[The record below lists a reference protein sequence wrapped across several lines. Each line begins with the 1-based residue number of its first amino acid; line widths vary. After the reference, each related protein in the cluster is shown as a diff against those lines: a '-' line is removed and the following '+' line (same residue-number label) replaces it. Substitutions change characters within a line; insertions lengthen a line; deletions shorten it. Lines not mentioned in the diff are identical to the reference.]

1 MKWIETITPKQAAEE
16 LGVPYHGWMR
26 EMDRAWISEDQKY
39 SVMSRLLRT
48 EWGKVEHVTITAAEG
63 VGQSDG
69 SGDIPWAVK
78 MEIKN
83 DLFGEKRVAVE
94 VFPTQDRLVDVC
106 DCYHLWVFE
115 KGFQLPFGIHPRDKK
130 TVTVNRGSTRVRAID
145 GAGREHSI
153 KELLEENGAADVP
166 KQAYEQAIAGYP
178 YRVAGIEMQI
188 GAYVEQLDP
197 LWKASLVDDDH
208 WHYDVF
214 SCKSGEKQVG
224 SISSDYAQTGS
235 FDLNDKATWSWH
247 YIRKLGKLGAEAMM
261 YEKFNGSGS
270 TYVRAAFRSPSSA
283 GVYAPWRGGSL
294 NVGAPCGLPCAYGN
308 TGPGTAYW
316 HGVPRLAGSGK
327 KRG

>member
-1 MKWIETITPKQAAEE
+1 MKWTETITPKQAAEE

-63 VGQSDG
+63 VGRSDG

-153 KELLEENGAADVP
+153 KELGQGV
-166 KQAYEQAIAGYP
+166 
-178 YRVAGIEMQI
+178 VAGRLRRALEPVVAALVAKVLEHGVIVLPL
-188 GAYVEQLDP
+188 GRAQLDP
-197 LWKASLVDDDH
+197 VQIDVAADH
-208 WHYDVF
+208 
-214 SCKSGEKQVG
+214 G
-224 SISSDYAQTGS
+224 SSDG
-235 FDLNDKATWSWH
+235 D
-247 YIRKLGKLGAEAMM
+247 
-261 YEKFNGSGS
+261 
-270 TYVRAAFRSPSSA
+270 
-283 GVYAPWRGGSL
+283 
-294 NVGAPCGLPCAYGN
+294 
-308 TGPGTAYW
+308 
-316 HGVPRLAGSGK
+316 RLLL
-327 KRG
+327 